1 MFCTNC
7 GARLDAG
14 VRFCTACGAP
24 IEVDGSRTPEAP
36 AAGHAP
42 DSRPQSSNAPEPA
55 VEPAPEPTTPEP
67 SGDLTEP
74 VADVHTDQVAPEA
87 STPTEA
93 LPSLQTLE
101 SEIADMPTAA
111 FPTLPE
117 VPDLHVPD
125 IAPETPSTSDTPTL
139 TATKPLPLSEQAPAP
154 EPAPTQG
161 PTPAPAPAAAATPAA
176 APEPV
181 PQPIAAPE
189 PEPAPQPRMPIVG
202 SASAPSFTPV
212 GSRATA
218 GPATQPSPMQSLQAV
233 ADVVTPPAT
242 QSSAAPA
249 TPHATARRKSHRGLI
264 ALICTLVVLATG
276 CATAYFTLRAT
287 MFSPAGPIREYV
299 NAISSGDFAR
309 ANELANPGIDNA
321 QRALLVPDVAKDQ
334 ANRIHDVSVSEA
346 TKGAGN
352 AYTATVSYTVNGARQ
367 SMTVSAEPA
376 GKQWLVFDTWKITPM
391 LQHVTVAL
399 PQSMHNITVNGV
411 SLDLSTLGN
420 GDPVAKDPTDAPN
433 YDSSVNYQDMRQYQ
447 LSVYPGM
454 YQFGIAPSSYVSA
467 QPVTVTKA
475 DGAAYLLP
483 KGTDKLRNALLDAVN
498 KNVQTCIASTAIKP
512 PSDCE
517 YALDMS
523 DTTAT
528 LGPSMTRTLKTKIA
542 LDDVDLNSGTFSTGQ
557 FEIEGAYQYQWAGET
572 TWTDGKAW
580 TYVTLT
586 GTFSLNNEQL
596 DVNVHTTT
604 N

>member
-24 IEVDGSRTPEAP
+24 IEVDGPRTSEAP

-55 VEPAPEPTTPEP
+55 VEPAPEPTGSAT
-67 SGDLTEP
+67 SGDLTES
-74 VADVHTDQVAPEA
+74 VADVHSGHATPEA

-125 IAPETPSTSDTPTL
+125 IAPETTPASDTPTL
-139 TATKPLPLSEQAPAP
+139 TATKPLPTPAPVP
-154 EPAPTQG
+154 EPAITSAPATTA
-161 PTPAPAPAAAATPAA
+161 PTPAPQ
-176 APEPV
+176 PV
-181 PQPIAAPE
+181 AAPE
-189 PEPAPQPRMPIVG
+189 PEPAPQPRAPIMG
-202 SASAPSFTPV
+202 SASAPSFAPV
-212 GSRATA
+212 GSRAA
-218 GPATQPSPMQSLQAV
+218 AAVPAPQQPSTIQSLQAV
-233 ADVVTPPAT
+233 ADVVTPPVT
-242 QSSAAPA
+242 QPTAAPA

-264 ALICTLVVLATG
+264 ALICTLVVLAAG

-299 NAISSGDFAR
+299 NAISSGDFAK

-346 TKGAGN
+346 TRGAGN